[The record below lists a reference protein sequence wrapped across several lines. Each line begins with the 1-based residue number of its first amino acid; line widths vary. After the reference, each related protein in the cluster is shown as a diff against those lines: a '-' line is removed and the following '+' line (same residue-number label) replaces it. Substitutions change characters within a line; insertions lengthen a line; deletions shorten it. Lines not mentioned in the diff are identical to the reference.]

1 MPVSSIGAIPWL
13 IYSWRICYFQILQ
26 LAIHFLRGYNA
37 LVFARQTHSI
47 KEDSRCLSS
56 LATRAATPVAAP
68 FGRFSAGSAAASVA
82 DMTVLAQ
89 PIGWAVLLLQNENI
103 TTSTEVVMFFY
114 ITICHDY

>member
-1 MPVSSIGAIPWL
+1 M
-13 IYSWRICYFQILQ
+13 CYQILQ
-26 LAIHFLRGYNA
+26 LELRHKKRYNA

-82 DMTVLAQ
+82 DMIVLAQ
-89 PIGWAVLLLQNENI
+89 PFGWAV
-103 TTSTEVVMFFY
+103 SFA
-114 ITICHDY
+114 